1 MVVLIGVAEAV
12 VVGAAEVGGSGSG
25 RTAPDVGDGR
35 TGEAGGTTAAE
46 GTVMGP
52 AGVGDAN
59 PGDVTTTDEDSADPD
74 EADRDEDNADP
85 DEDNA
90 DPDVDDAD
98 PGDAVGAAT
107 ASPLRPAVQPLT
119 TISSRTA
126 MAETV
131 DTG

>member
-1 MVVLIGVAEAV
+1 VVALIGVVEAV
-12 VVGAAEVGGSGSG
+12 VGGAAEVGGSGSG
-25 RTAPDVGDGR
+25 RAAPDVGDGR

-52 AGVGDAN
+52 ADVGDAN
-59 PGDVTTTDEDSADPD
+59 PGDVTTM
-74 EADRDEDNADP
+74 DEDNADP

-90 DPDVDDAD
+90 DPD
-98 PGDAVGAAT
+98 DAVGPAT

-126 MAETV
+126 MA
-131 DTG
+131 DTARCG